1 MTTATQVTELPIPE
15 EPVRLRASVRRLVAE
30 NPAAAQAKISDGEW
44 ITRRLWQAWGPELR
58 ERGMPRREFRE
69 VVQGYRRE
77 LWLWVAGE
85 RTWAQCVEGLEGR
98 ARRRLAPR

>member
-1 MTTATQVTELPIPE
+1 VTVIDELPIPE
-15 EPVRLRASVRRLVAE
+15 EPLRLRASVRKLVAE
-30 NPAAAQAKISDGEW
+30 DPQAAETKLSDGEW

-58 ERGMPRREFRE
+58 GRGMPRREFRE

-85 RTWAQCVEGLEGR
+85 RTWRQCAEGLEGR
-98 ARRRLAPR
+98 TRRRLIRS